1 MNTHSS
7 TIPLPQS
14 TQSQATLTQPKIS
27 VPISHPFQVVCS
39 RCQKTIS
46 YSGKDGEVFSTVC
59 DECAGV

>member
-7 TIPLPQS
+7 TTPLPQS
-14 TQSQATLTQPKIS
+14 TPSSTLTQPKIS
-27 VPISHPFQVVCS
+27 DPISHPFQVVCS